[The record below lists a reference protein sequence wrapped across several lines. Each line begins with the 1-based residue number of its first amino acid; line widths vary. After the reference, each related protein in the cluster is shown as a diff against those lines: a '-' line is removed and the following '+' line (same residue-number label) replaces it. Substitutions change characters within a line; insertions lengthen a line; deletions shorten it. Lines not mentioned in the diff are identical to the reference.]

1 MYARATSFAITSRAN
16 HFGALHGSNILRLQQ
31 QISSGIRID
40 QPSDGP
46 LEYQRISVLQ
56 NRLAGIRASE
66 SVINDANMRLNT
78 SVSELTEANRL
89 VTSAARLAQQGIQ
102 ALGPGERAALA
113 TEAEGL
119 LIRWKGLANARAGNQ
134 YLFGGTRSD
143 KPPYAFGVPTVSGR
157 LASSQYQGGAR
168 HAQSLVSP
176 TLAVDSLYAGDQV
189 FDSQDRQPTVIVS
202 QSGIS
207 LPASAGTD
215 SMTGRASLIVRHT
228 ATNYAPGSGIQPA
241 AAAAASD
248 TVLGPAGVHSVTI
261 NDTSG
266 TGAAG
271 TISLNGG
278 EPVAWDS
285 SMTSLQVTGPA
296 GQRVHVNMGGITP
309 GFSGNVAITTA
320 GTLSLDG
327 GKSEVPITW
336 NATIALTD
344 PVSGGRVRLNTM
356 TLRQSGTD
364 QLEFPGTTD
373 VFETLDALVRDLRGD
388 RNVPAE
394 KTVASLGRTL
404 ERLEQ
409 LGDQMLEI
417 TGIQSSTL
425 AGLEQIGFRNED
437 LRLELQ
443 TEQSN
448 LQSTDIAEAVIDLQ
462 QEQLLQQYT
471 FTITSRIMSQSLLN
485 YLS

>member
-1 MYARATSFAITSRAN
+1 MYARATSFAVTSRAI

-46 LEYQRISVLQ
+46 LAYQQISGLE
-56 NRLAGIRASE
+56 NRLAGLRASE
-66 SVINDANMRLNT
+66 TVINDANTRLNT

-89 VTSAARLAQQGIQ
+89 VTSASRLAQRGIQ

-119 LIRWKGLANARAGNQ
+119 LFRWKGIANSRVGNQ
-134 YLFGGTRSD
+134 YLFGGTRSGQ
-143 KPPYAFGVPTVSGR
+143 PPYVFGSPAAAGR

-189 FDSQDRQPTVIVS
+189 FDSPDRQATVIVS
-202 QSGIS
+202 QTGIS
-207 LPASAGTD
+207 LPASGTD
-215 SMTGRASLIVRHT
+215 SMTGRATLTVRHT

-241 AAAAASD
+241 AASAASD
-248 TVLGPAGVHSVTI
+248 TVLGPAGVHSVVI

-266 TGAAG
+266 TGASG
-271 TISLNGG
+271 TVSLNGA

-285 SMTSLQVTGPA
+285 SMTSLQLTGPA
-296 GQRVHVNMGGITP
+296 GQRVHVNMSSITP

-336 NATIALTD
+336 NTSIALTD
-344 PVSGGRVRLNTM
+344 PVSGGRVRLNTL

-364 QLEFPGTTD
+364 ELEFPGTTD
-373 VFETLDALVRDLRGD
+373 VFETLDALVRDLRGE
-388 RNVPAE
+388 RKVPAE
-394 KTVASLGRTL
+394 QLNASLGRTL

-409 LGDQMLEI
+409 LGDQVLEI

-425 AGLEQIGFRNED
+425 AGLEQVGFRNED
-437 LRLELQ
+437 LQLELQ

-448 LQSTDIAEAVIDLQ
+448 LQSTDIAQAVIHLQ

-471 FTITSRIMSQSLLN
+471 YTITSRIMSQSLLN

>member
-1 MYARATSFAITSRAN
+1 MYARATSFAVTSRAI

-46 LEYQRISVLQ
+46 LEYQRISGLQ
-56 NRLAGIRASE
+56 NRLAGLRASE
-66 SVINDANMRLNT
+66 TVINDANTRLNT

-89 VTSAARLAQQGIQ
+89 VTSAARLAQRGIQ
-102 ALGPGERAALA
+102 SLGPGERAALA

-119 LIRWKGLANARAGNQ
+119 LIRWRGLANARVGNQ

-143 KPPYAFGVPTVSGR
+143 QPPYVFGGPAASGR
-157 LASSQYQGGAR
+157 LATSQYQGGAR

-189 FDSQDRQPTVIVS
+189 FDSSDRQPTVIAS

-207 LPASAGTD
+207 LPATGTD
-215 SMTGRASLIVRHT
+215 SMTGRATLTVRHT

-248 TVLGPAGVHSVTI
+248 TVLGPAGIHSVVV
-261 NDTSG
+261 NDISG
-266 TGAAG
+266 TGTSG
-271 TISLNGG
+271 TISLNGA
-278 EPVAWDS
+278 EPVAWDN
-285 SMTSLQVTGPA
+285 SMTSLQLTGPA
-296 GQRVHVNMGGITP
+296 GQRVHVDMSGITP

-327 GKSEVPITW
+327 KSEVPITW
-336 NATIALTD
+336 NASIALTD
-344 PVSGGRVRLNTM
+344 PVSGGRVRLNTL

-373 VFETLDALVRDLRGD
+373 VFETLDALVRDLRGESK
-388 RNVPAE
+388 VPAE
-394 KTVASLGRTL
+394 QMNASLGRTL

-425 AGLEQIGFRNED
+425 AGLEQVSFRNED
-437 LRLELQ
+437 LQLELQ

-448 LQSTDIAEAVIDLQ
+448 LQSTDIAQAVINLQ

-471 FTITSRIMSQSLLN
+471 YTITSRIMSQSLLN